1 MTQKYKKEEKA
12 NKYIYRVPYQKN
24 KTLLLLLLD
33 ITIQNWGFD
42 SGARYSLVTA
52 NAKSASSNCLLFT
65 IYACIFREDYGTLWP
80 ARNKIAPLPST
91 YVRSNFADIA
101 WKRAKV
107 SPRTAYRTTGPRYFY
122 YNNKLVSDV
131 RPVSAWCCSCITL
144 CRAPA
149 CNVYRAR

>member
-91 YVRSNFADIA
+91 YDSVRFWLSSFEPHRSYEISRGTTQGPLNTLVGKFC
-101 WKRAKV
+101 K
-107 SPRTAYRTTGPRYFY
+107 YRPLLGNGTSYYGPVLFINR
-122 YNNKLVSDV
+122 KS
-131 RPVSAWCCSCITL
+131 
-144 CRAPA
+144 
-149 CNVYRAR
+149 